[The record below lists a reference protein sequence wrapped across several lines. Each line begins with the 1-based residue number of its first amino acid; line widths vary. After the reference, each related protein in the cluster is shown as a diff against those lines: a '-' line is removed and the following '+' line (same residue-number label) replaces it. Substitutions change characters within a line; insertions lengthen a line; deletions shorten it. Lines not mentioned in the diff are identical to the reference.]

1 MQGELKPNSHCN
13 IKMTLLPGKYPC
25 NFEGEIQ
32 CSIDWENE
40 NAGRAADEARS
51 VATNTNV
58 PEVSEYL
65 FIRLK
70 KRAKIVSLLQSLLMD
85 YRSILLF
92 SCIDQ
97 DAPWS

>member
-1 MQGELKPNSHCN
+1 
-13 IKMTLLPGKYPC
+13 MTLLPGKYPC

-32 CSIDWENE
+32 CSIDWETE
-40 NAGRAADEARS
+40 GGRGPDEARS

-70 KRAKIVSLLQSLLMD
+70 KRAKIVSIQ
-85 YRSILLF
+85 ILCFLRTF
-92 SCIDQ
+92 YFIDKN
-97 DAPWS
+97 AFGR